1 VSFRVKTSEGKR
13 TIPGAKQIYRK
24 YSGNGEIEAD
34 ILALQSEDAD
44 AEGEPLLI
52 NVLKN
57 GKVIYST
64 PNISQIREKTL
75 NGVAKLPV
83 RYRELAN
90 PQPAPVRLS
99 SKLQTLSE
107 ALWKNP
113 EKQ

>member
-1 VSFRVKTSEGKR
+1 MSFRVKTSEGKR

-34 ILALQSEDAD
+34 ILALQSEDD
-44 AEGEPLLI
+44 VEGDPLL
-52 NVLKN
+52 VRVFEN
-57 GKVIYST
+57 GRVIYST
-64 PNISQIREKTL
+64 PNISQIREATL
-75 NGVAKLPV
+75 NGVARLPAK
-83 RYRELAN
+83 YRELAN

-113 EKQ
+113 EQQ